1 MVEINHASEVGFD
14 EVNNVVSEDVE
25 EENTD
30 QEESDLD

>member
-1 MVEINHASEVGFD
+1 MVEINHSSEVGVG
-14 EVNNVVSEDVE
+14 EANNSVNEDVE